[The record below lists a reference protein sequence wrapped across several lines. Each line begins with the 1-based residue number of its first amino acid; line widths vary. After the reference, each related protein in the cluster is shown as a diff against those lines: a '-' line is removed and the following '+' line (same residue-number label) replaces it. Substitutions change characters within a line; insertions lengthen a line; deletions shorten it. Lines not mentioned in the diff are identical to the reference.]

1 MTERQLQ
8 FRVGLFTIVAALST
22 GAMVFKFSELKS
34 LLEPQYTIAV
44 HFESAPGVYASTP
57 VRKNG
62 IAIGSVR
69 EILFD
74 EERGGVTAL
83 LDIYQRIRLRTDA
96 KPLLTRS
103 LLGDAAIEFTPGTS
117 QKVLQPGDCIEGVNP
132 DGPMEIVRRLEDKLN
147 VTLDSFA
154 ATSRQWERVGRN
166 VNELV
171 EMNRGKLD
179 LVVERAAES
188 LEQFTVTMRNAN
200 KTLSHASRIMGDPQN
215 QENLRK
221 TLAAIPVLVE
231 ETRQTVAT
239 VKRAVE
245 AASENLENL
254 TDVTEPLAKRTASI
268 VTKLDATMT
277 NLESLTGEMNQFA
290 RLVNNGEGS
299 LKRFASD
306 PQLYR
311 NMNQSAAS
319 LAVLLKNLEPVVK
332 DLRIFSDKVARHPEL
347 IGVGGALRGSS
358 GLKEP
363 PIRQT
368 KDPSRQ
374 QRR

>member
-8 FRVGLFTIVAALST
+8 FRVGLFTIVAAVST
-22 GAMVFKFSELKS
+22 GGMVFKFGELKS
-34 LLEPQYTIAV
+34 FWEPRYTIAV
-44 HFESAPGVYASTP
+44 HFESAPGVYSSTP

-62 IAIGSVR
+62 IDIGSVR

-83 LDIYQRIRLRTDA
+83 LDIHQRIRLRADA
-96 KPLLTRS
+96 KPLITQS
-103 LLGDAAIEFTPGTS
+103 LLGDATIEFTPGTS
-117 QKVLQPGDCIEGVNP
+117 RKVLQPGAHIEGVNP
-132 DGPMEIVRRLEDKLN
+132 DGPMEIVRRLEEKLN

-166 VNELV
+166 VNTLV
-171 EMNRGKLD
+171 ETNRGQLD

-188 LEQFTVTMRNAN
+188 LEQFTLTMRNAN
-200 KTLSHASRIMGDPQN
+200 KTLSHANQILGDPQN

-221 TLAAIPVLVE
+221 TLAAIPEMVE
-231 ETRQTVAT
+231 ETRQTVAA

-245 AASENLENL
+245 AAGENLENL
-254 TDVTEPLAKRTASI
+254 KDVTEPLAKRTASI

-277 NLESLTGEMNQFA
+277 NLESLTGELNQFA

-299 LKRFASD
+299 LKKFAND

-311 NMNQSAAS
+311 NMNRSAAS

-347 IGVGGALRGSS
+347 IGIGGALKGSS

-363 PIRQT
+363 PIRQ
-368 KDPSRQ
+368 SGGSGRQ
-374 QRR
+374 PR